1 MGIRESLDI
10 SAYLV
15 AGPEN
20 CKDRPFGKVVRQ
32 AVDAGF
38 TCVQVRAKDCSARQI
53 MDCVREAEQ
62 AIASAGKQDRVA
74 LLVNDRLDVALACRD
89 AGMKVDGIHVG
100 QTDIPVE
107 VCRRYLGP
115 DAIVGLSAGVRQM
128 IDYVRAFDASCV
140 DYFGVGPLHETET
153 KKDLRKREDGSVI
166 TRTID
171 ELEELARI
179 TPVPVVVGGGVK
191 LPDISVIKATG
202 LHGFFVVSA
211 VCGAQDPYSAAREL
225 VDAWGEA

>member
-1 MGIRESLDI
+1 MGIRENLDI

-15 AGPEN
+15 AGPGN
-20 CKDRPFGKVVRQ
+20 CKGRPFGKVVRQ

-38 TCVQVRAKDCSARQI
+38 TCVQVRAKDCSARQV
-53 MDCVREAEQ
+53 MECVCEAEQ
-62 AIASAGKQDRVA
+62 AIAAAGKQDRVA

-89 AGMKVDGIHVG
+89 AGVKVDGIHVG

-128 IDYVRAFDASCV
+128 IDYVKTLDASCV

-153 KKDLRKREDGSVI
+153 KKDLQKREDGSVI

-191 LPDISVIKATG
+191 LPDIPVIKATG

-211 VCGAQDPYSAAREL
+211 VCGAEDPFAAARDL

>member
-10 SAYLV
+10 GAYLV

-20 CKDRPFGKVVRQ
+20 CKGRLFGKVVRQ

-38 TCVQVRAKDCSARQI
+38 TCVQVRAKDCSALQM

-179 TPVPVVVGGGVK
+179 TLVPVVVGGGVK
-191 LPDISVIKATG
+191 LPDIPVIKATG

-211 VCGAQDPYSAAREL
+211 VCGAHDPYSAAREL

>member
-10 SAYLV
+10 GAYLV

-20 CKDRPFGKVVRQ
+20 CKGRLFGKVVRQ

-38 TCVQVRAKDCSARQI
+38 TCVQVRAKDCSALQM

-100 QTDIPVE
+100 QTDIPIE
-107 VCRRYLGP
+107 VCRRYLGS

-153 KKDLRKREDGSVI
+153 KKDLQKREDGSVI

-191 LPDISVIKATG
+191 LPDIPVIKATG

-211 VCGAQDPYSAAREL
+211 VCGAHDPYSAAREL

>member
-1 MGIRESLDI
+1 M
-10 SAYLV
+10 
-15 AGPEN
+15 
-20 CKDRPFGKVVRQ
+20 VRQ

-38 TCVQVRAKDCSARQI
+38 TCVQVRAKDCNARQV

-62 AIASAGKQDRVA
+62 AIANAGKQDRVA

-153 KKDLRKREDGSVI
+153 KKDLQKRADGSVI
-166 TRTID
+166 TRTVD

-191 LPDISVIKATG
+191 LPDIPVIKATG

-211 VCGAQDPYSAAREL
+211 VCGAPDPFAAAREL
-225 VDAWGEA
+225 VDAWGGA

>member
-1 MGIRESLDI
+1 MGIRENLDI

-15 AGPEN
+15 AGPGN
-20 CKDRPFGKVVRQ
+20 CKGRPFGKVVRQ

-38 TCVQVRAKDCSARQI
+38 TCVQVRAKDCSARQV
-53 MDCVREAEQ
+53 MECVCEAEQ
-62 AIASAGKQDRVA
+62 AIADAGKQDRVA

-89 AGMKVDGIHVG
+89 AGVKVDGIHVG

-128 IDYVRAFDASCV
+128 IDYVKTLDASCV

-153 KKDLRKREDGSVI
+153 KKDLQKREDGSVI

-191 LPDISVIKATG
+191 LHDIPVIKATG

-211 VCGAQDPYSAAREL
+211 VCGAEDPFAAARDL

>member
-10 SAYLV
+10 GAYLV

-20 CKDRPFGKVVRQ
+20 CTGRLFGKVVRQ

-38 TCVQVRAKDCSARQI
+38 TCVQVRAKDCSARQM

-100 QTDIPVE
+100 QTDIPIE
-107 VCRRYLGP
+107 VCRRYLGS

-153 KKDLRKREDGSVI
+153 KKDLQKREDGSVI

-191 LPDISVIKATG
+191 LPDISVIKAMG

>member
-10 SAYLV
+10 GAYLV

-20 CKDRPFGKVVRQ
+20 CKGRLFGKVVRQ

-38 TCVQVRAKDCSARQI
+38 TCVQVRAKDCSALQM

-107 VCRRYLGP
+107 VCRRYLGS

-153 KKDLRKREDGSVI
+153 KKDLQKREDGSVI

-211 VCGAQDPYSAAREL
+211 VCGAHDPYSAAREL
-225 VDAWGEA
+225 VDAGGEA

>member
-10 SAYLV
+10 GAYLV

-179 TPVPVVVGGGVK
+179 TLVPVVVGGGVK
-191 LPDISVIKATG
+191 LPDIPVIKATG
-202 LHGFFVVSA
+202 LHGFFVVSV
-211 VCGAQDPYSAAREL
+211 VCGAHDPYSAAREL

>member
-10 SAYLV
+10 GAYLV

-20 CKDRPFGKVVRQ
+20 CKGRLFGKVVRQ

-38 TCVQVRAKDCSARQI
+38 TCVQVRAKDCSARQM

-107 VCRRYLGP
+107 VCRRYLGS

-153 KKDLRKREDGSVI
+153 KKDLQKREDGSVI

-191 LPDISVIKATG
+191 LPEISVIKATG

-211 VCGAQDPYSAAREL
+211 VCGAHDPYSAAREL

>member
-10 SAYLV
+10 GAYLV

-20 CKDRPFGKVVRQ
+20 CKGRLFGKVVRQ

-38 TCVQVRAKDCSARQI
+38 TCVQVRAKDCSARQM

-107 VCRRYLGP
+107 VCRRYLGS

-153 KKDLRKREDGSVI
+153 KKDLQKREDGSVI

-211 VCGAQDPYSAAREL
+211 VCGAHDPYSAAREL

>member
-1 MGIRESLDI
+1 MDI
-10 SAYLV
+10 GAYLV

-20 CKDRPFGKVVRQ
+20 CKGRLFGKVVRQ

-38 TCVQVRAKDCSARQI
+38 TCVQVRAKDCSALQM

-100 QTDIPVE
+100 QTDIPIE
-107 VCRRYLGP
+107 VCRRYLGS

-153 KKDLRKREDGSVI
+153 KKDLQKREDGSVI

-171 ELEELARI
+171 ELEELACI

-191 LPDISVIKATG
+191 LPDIPVIKATG
-202 LHGFFVVSA
+202 LHGFFVVSG
-211 VCGAQDPYSAAREL
+211 VCGAQDPDSAAREL

>member
-1 MGIRESLDI
+1 MGIRENLDI

-20 CKDRPFGKVVRQ
+20 CKDRPFGQVVRQ

-53 MDCVREAEQ
+53 MDCIREAEQ
-62 AIASAGKQDRVA
+62 AIANAGKQDRVA

-89 AGMKVDGIHVG
+89 AGVKVDGIHVG

-128 IDYVRAFDASCV
+128 IDYVKAFDASCV

-153 KKDLRKREDGSVI
+153 KKDLQKRADGSVI
-166 TRTID
+166 TRTVD

-191 LPDISVIKATG
+191 LSDIPVIKATG

-211 VCGAQDPYSAAREL
+211 VCGAPDPFAAAREL
-225 VDAWGEA
+225 VDAWGGA

>member
-10 SAYLV
+10 GAYLV

-179 TPVPVVVGGGVK
+179 TLVPVVVGGGVK
-191 LPDISVIKATG
+191 LPDIPVIKATG

-211 VCGAQDPYSAAREL
+211 VCGAHDPYSAAREL

>member
-10 SAYLV
+10 GAYLV

-20 CKDRPFGKVVRQ
+20 CKGRLFGKVVRQ

-89 AGMKVDGIHVG
+89 AGVKVDGIHVG

-153 KKDLRKREDGSVI
+153 KKDLQKRADGSVI
-166 TRTID
+166 TRTVD

-191 LPDISVIKATG
+191 LPDIPVIKATG

-211 VCGAQDPYSAAREL
+211 VCGAPDPFAAAREL

>member
-1 MGIRESLDI
+1 MGIRENLDI

-20 CKDRPFGKVVRQ
+20 CKGRPFGQVVRQ

-38 TCVQVRAKDCSARQI
+38 TCVQVRAKDCNARQV

-62 AIASAGKQDRVA
+62 AIANAGKQDRVA

-153 KKDLRKREDGSVI
+153 KKDLQKRADGSVI
-166 TRTID
+166 TRTVD

-191 LPDISVIKATG
+191 LPDIPVIKATG

-211 VCGAQDPYSAAREL
+211 VCGAPDPFAAAREL
-225 VDAWGEA
+225 VDAWGGA

>member
-62 AIASAGKQDRVA
+62 AIASAGKQDR
-74 LLVNDRLDVALACRD
+74 
-89 AGMKVDGIHVG
+89 
-100 QTDIPVE
+100 
-107 VCRRYLGP
+107 
-115 DAIVGLSAGVRQM
+115 
-128 IDYVRAFDASCV
+128 
-140 DYFGVGPLHETET
+140 
-153 KKDLRKREDGSVI
+153 
-166 TRTID
+166 
-171 ELEELARI
+171 
-179 TPVPVVVGGGVK
+179 
-191 LPDISVIKATG
+191 
-202 LHGFFVVSA
+202 
-211 VCGAQDPYSAAREL
+211 
-225 VDAWGEA
+225 